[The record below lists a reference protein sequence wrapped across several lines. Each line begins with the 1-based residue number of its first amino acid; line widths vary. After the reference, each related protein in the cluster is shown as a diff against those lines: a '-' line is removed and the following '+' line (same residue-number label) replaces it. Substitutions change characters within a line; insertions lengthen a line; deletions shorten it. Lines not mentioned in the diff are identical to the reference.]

1 MKKVLTVETSG
12 LFPKRSME
20 RKKDLK
26 LLYELMPNLSDSA
39 VLAIYLRF
47 WERLLIEEIAEILNL
62 SWNEVNHLIE
72 HSIKELRTGFLNNE
86 LNNQLEN
93 QAPDVA
99 S

>member
-1 MKKVLTVETSG
+1 MKKVLTVEASG
-12 LFPKRSME
+12 LFPKRSVE

-47 WERLLIEEIAEILNL
+47 WERLLIEEIAEVLNL

-72 HSIKELRTGFLNNE
+72 HSIKELRTGFLNS
-86 LNNQLEN
+86 QLEN
-93 QAPDVA
+93 QASDVA